1 MVTATLSRQTVVSL
15 QAGGSLIFH
24 PKARTVFRLTLAS
37 VIEPRRRYVSMP
49 KPLLNLCD
57 IGIVRKVWCRS
68 LRSPQRAGAA
78 SLRARSN
85 ERNAARYDQARK
97 SSSATTRIVSGNP
110 DGARKRWMATMFTM
124 TGASRV
130 NASGTKRPVRSA
142 APVIVYVPKSS
153 GKKYPLATSPAMN
166 SGAAPFI
173 VGSGNQCKNPFR
185 PKTKK
190 TRPRR
195 TRVTMTALDLMVK
208 KMLPAAADHLLHAA
222 AVSHTKSSYRLG
234 AWPISEVSVAT
245 SALLGAKP
253 RSSYPWNISRSH

>member
-85 ERNAARYDQARK
+85 ERNSTRYGQAMK

-110 DGARKRWMATMFTM
+110 DGARKRWTATMFTM
-124 TGASRV
+124 TGASTV

-142 APVIVYVPKSS
+142 APRDRI
-153 GKKYPLATSPAMN
+153 
-166 SGAAPFI
+166 
-173 VGSGNQCKNPFR
+173 R
-185 PKTKK
+185 PKKQREEVRAGDEPTHEL
-190 TRPRR
+190 RGGAIHRR
-195 TRVTMTALDLMVK
+195 Q
-208 KMLPAAADHLLHAA
+208 
-222 AVSHTKSSYRLG
+222 
-234 AWPISEVSVAT
+234 SEPGQIPVQ
-245 SALLGAKP
+245 
-253 RSSYPWNISRSH
+253 